1 VLGYICAIIL
11 PRVLGIDPKWGVAGL
26 TASAGIAGWIEYLLL
41 RNSLNKRIGHT
52 GVRAIYLFKLWSAA
66 AVAAVVGFGLKM
78 ILPHMHAIPLAVL
91 VLGTYGV
98 LYFLIGASLAIPEAR
113 DILKKFNPVRFL

>member
-1 VLGYICAIIL
+1 
-11 PRVLGIDPKWGVAGL
+11 VLGIDPKWGVAGL

-52 GVRAIYLFKLWSAA
+52 GVRAIYLFKFWSAA

-78 ILPHMHAIPLAVL
+78 ILPHMRAIPLAVL

-98 LYFLIGASLAIPEAR
+98 LYFLIGAALAIPEAR

>member
-1 VLGYICAIIL
+1 VLGL
-11 PRVLGIDPKWGVAGL
+11 DPKWGVAGL

-41 RNSLNKRIGHT
+41 RQSLNKRIGRT

-98 LYFLIGASLAIPEAR
+98 LYFVIGAALGIGEAR
-113 DILKKFNPVRFL
+113 DILKKFTSVPAKFLR

>member
-1 VLGYICAIIL
+1 LPPALGLDA
-11 PRVLGIDPKWGVAGL
+11 KWGVAGL

-41 RNSLNKRIGHT
+41 RRSMNSRIGRT
-52 GVRAIYLFKLWSAA
+52 GVRAVYLFKLWGAA

-78 ILPHMHAIPLAVL
+78 ILPPMHAIPLAIL

-98 LYFLIGASLAIPEAR
+98 LYFVIGAALGIPEAR
-113 DILKKFNPVRFL
+113 DILKKFRLM